1 MFHIDIENQTELTQE
16 QISQLQGM
24 WKRCAT
30 RIVLS
35 TTLAGSGHPG
45 GSLSSLHA
53 LLVLYSLIRHRPEEP
68 YWPDRDRV
76 VISIGHISPGVYSVL
91 TEFGYLPEEEF
102 LTEFRRAGSPCAGH
116 VEQGVPGIEWNTGNL
131 GQGLSVGTGIC
142 LAQNLQ
148 NRPGKTIVIMG
159 DGEQQKGQI
168 SEARRFAAKF
178 GQGDL
183 IAIVDR
189 NHLQIGGLTEDV
201 MPVRV
206 REEYA
211 AAGWNVLYVPDGHD
225 FQTIF
230 KALRR
235 AWTHDGLVPNRPT
248 VLVMRTI
255 MGKGIS
261 FMENKAAYHGS
272 PLKGE
277 DAKAALKELGQ
288 DPGLLDF
295 WSDKRSGH
303 PIERICKEIE
313 TVLPSIDSGQPIV
326 YGPEI
331 KTDCRSAYGAALKD
345 LAQRNNLPGSVPKI
359 IGFSCD
365 LEGSV
370 KMQGFHKVS
379 SNSFI
384 ETGIEE
390 HHAATCSGAVSREGL
405 VTFFST
411 FGVFAVA
418 ETYNQH
424 RLNDLNKTNLKVVST
439 HLGLDVGE
447 DGPTHQGIDY
457 LGLLNNLFGFSVFMP
472 ADPNQTDRIVRYVAT
487 TPGNVFVGMGRS
499 KMYSVTTE
507 DGDPFFGRDYTFQ
520 PGHGDWLRR
529 GEEATLITYGSVVP
543 HVLNAWSMLASEG
556 ISVGVLN
563 MASLKPLDREAILEA
578 AKKGPLITVEDHV
591 VYTGLGSMVASVL
604 VAARVSQRLLPL
616 GVTHYGSSGRPID
629 LYRLQGLDGESIAES
644 VKDLLKDSR

>member
-1 MFHIDIENQTELTQE
+1 M
-16 QISQLQGM
+16 
-24 WKRCAT
+24 
-30 RIVLS
+30 
-35 TTLAGSGHPG
+35 
-45 GSLSSLHA
+45 
-53 LLVLYSLIRHRPEEP
+53 
-68 YWPDRDRV
+68 

-91 TEFGYLPEEEF
+91 TEFGYLTEEKF
-102 LTEFRRAGSPCAGH
+102 LTEFRRAGSSCAGH
-116 VEQGVPGIEWNTGNL
+116 VEHGVPGVEWNTGNL

-142 LAQNLQ
+142 LAQNLLK
-148 NRPGKTIVIMG
+148 RPGKTIVLMG

-168 SEARRFAAKF
+168 SEARRFATKF

-183 IAIVDR
+183 IGIVDR
-189 NHLQIGGLTEDV
+189 NHLQIGGLTEEV
-201 MPVRV
+201 MPIRV

-211 AAGWNVLYVPDGHD
+211 AAGWNVIYVPDGHD

-230 KALRR
+230 KAIKR
-235 AWTHDGLVPNRPT
+235 AWTHDGLVLNRPT
-248 VLVMRTI
+248 VLVMRTV

-272 PLKGE
+272 PLKE
-277 DAKAALKELGQ
+277 EEAKKALKELGQ
-288 DPGLLDF
+288 DPELLDF
-295 WSDKRSGH
+295 WSEKRSRH
-303 PIERICKEIE
+303 SIEEIHEEIE
-313 TVLPSIDSGQPIV
+313 MALPHIDPGQPIV

-345 LAQRNNLPGSVPKI
+345 LAQRNNLPGAVPKI

-370 KMQGFHKVS
+370 KMKGFHEVS
-379 SNSFI
+379 PNSFI

-411 FGVFAVA
+411 FGVFAAA

-424 RLNDLNKTNLKVVST
+424 RLNDLNNTHLKIVST

-447 DGPTHQGIDY
+447 DGPTHQDIDY
-457 LGLLNNLFGFSVFMP
+457 IGLLNNLFGFSVFMP

-507 DGDPFFGRDYTFQ
+507 DGEPFFGRDYIFR

-529 GEEATLITYGSVVP
+529 GRDATIITYGSAVP
-543 HVLNAWSMLASEG
+543 HVLKAWSILASGG

-563 MASLKPLDREAILEA
+563 MASLKPLDRQAILDA
-578 AKKGPLITVEDHV
+578 ARIGPLITVEDHV
-591 VYTGLGSMVASVL
+591 VYTGLGSMVAGVL
-604 VAARVSQRLLPL
+604 VEAQIGQRLLPL
-616 GVTHYGSSGRPID
+616 GVTHYASSGRPID
-629 LYRLQGLDGESIAES
+629 LYRIQGLDSKSIAEG
-644 VKDLLKDSR
+644 VRDLVRV